1 MTPWAHQLIEWPRW
15 CRWRHASVYMCVCLC
30 VRVCTCV
37 YVCVCVCIRV
47 CVCVCYADVDD
58 VMPLCTCVCACVCV
72 CVCVYVYVCVCVR
85 WCRWRHVY
93 NEISTGQYAGGLSA
107 KTGTTKSTI
116 KHSQSKTTFTP
127 FTRTLISASSRVNV
141 TEVFLHTI
149 GVSESRDSPKAPLP
163 VVPHDTFSHLRPHW
177 MRRQGTRKNFAQH
190 KSPLRTG

>member
-1 MTPWAHQLIEWPRW
+1 MSMT
-15 CRWRHASVYMCVCLC
+15 SCLC
-30 VRVCTCV
+30 VYVCVFVCMCV
-37 YVCVCVCIRV
+37 YVCVCVCM
-47 CVCVCYADVDD
+47 CVYMCVRMCMLRWCRWCHASVH
-58 VMPLCTCVCACVCV
+58 MCVRMCVCV
-72 CVCVYVYVCVCVR
+72 CVCVYVYVCVCVSG
-85 WCRWRHVY
+85 CRWRHVY

-177 MRRQGTRKNFAQH
+177 MRRQGTRKIFAQH
-190 KSPLRTG
+190 KSPLRKG